1 MCGRFE
7 VLGWDEVAEVVRV
20 LEAVSPVNVMSDWPA
35 RLVGVAGAVPTDAVP
50 GSAVDVVVAD
60 SRGVLSAACLTWGFA
75 AEWSQRPVYNT
86 RLEKAM
92 GPNPGMWAG
101 PISRGRCVVP
111 ARGFFETH
119 ATETVRS
126 PKTGRNIKRRYRF
139 GAENEVPLLLAGVRD
154 ETCFSVVTTSPNAVV
169 SPVHDRMPLVLS
181 PQEAVWWL
189 RAPWPDFAN
198 GWHRLANRGDVAL
211 TSRPAQPAA
220 PQQNSPFEQTS
231 LF

>member
-1 MCGRFE
+1 
-7 VLGWDEVAEVVRV
+7 
-20 LEAVSPVNVMSDWPA
+20 
-35 RLVGVAGAVPTDAVP
+35 
-50 GSAVDVVVAD
+50 
-60 SRGVLSAACLTWGFA
+60 
-75 AEWSQRPVYNT
+75 
-86 RLEKAM
+86 M

-119 ATETVRS
+119 GTETVRS
-126 PKTGRNIKRRYRF
+126 PK
-139 GAENEVPLLLAGVRD
+139 
-154 ETCFSVVTTSPNAVV
+154 TCFSVVTTSPNAVV
-169 SPVHDRMPLVLS
+169 LPVHDRMPLVLS

-189 RAPWPDFAN
+189 RASWPDFAN

-211 TSRPAQPAA
+211 ISRPVQPAA

>member
-7 VLGWDEVAEVVRV
+7 VLGWDEVADVVRV
-20 LEAVSPVNVMSDWPA
+20 LEAVSPVNVMPDWPA
-35 RLVGVAGAVPTDAVP
+35 RLVGAAGAVPADAVP

-60 SRGVLSAACLTWGFA
+60 SRGVLSSTCLTWGFA

-111 ARGFFETH
+111 TRGFFETH
-119 ATETVRS
+119 AIEMVRS
-126 PKTGRNIKRRYRF
+126 PKTGRNVKRRYRF

-154 ETCFSVVTTSPNAVV
+154 ETCFSVVTTSPNVVV

-181 PQEAVWWL
+181 LQEAVWWL
-189 RAPWPDFAN
+189 RAPWADFAN
-198 GWHRLANRGDVAL
+198 GWRRLANRSDVAL
-211 TSRPAQPAA
+211 TSRPVQPAA
-220 PQQNSPFEQTS
+220 PQQNSPFEQAS

>member
-7 VLGWDEVAEVVRV
+7 VLGWDEVADVVRV
-20 LEAVSPVNVMSDWPA
+20 LEAVSPVNVMPDWPA
-35 RLVGVAGAVPTDAVP
+35 RLVGAAGAVPSDAVP

-60 SRGVLSAACLTWGFA
+60 SRGVLSSTCLTWGFA

-101 PISRGRCVVP
+101 LILHGRCVVP
-111 ARGFFETH
+111 TRGFFETH
-119 ATETVRS
+119 AIETVRS
-126 PKTGRNIKRRYRF
+126 PKTGRNVKRRYRF

-169 SPVHDRMPLVLS
+169 SPVHGRMPLVLS

-189 RAPWPDFAN
+189 RAPWADFAN
-198 GWHRLANRGDVAL
+198 GWRRLANRSDVAL
-211 TSRPAQPAA
+211 TSRPVQPAA

>member
-20 LEAVSPVNVMSDWPA
+20 LEAVSPVNVMPDWPA

-60 SRGVLSAACLTWGFA
+60 SRGMLSTSCLTWGFA

-126 PKTGRNIKRRYRF
+126 PKTGRTIKRRYRF

-154 ETCFSVVTTSPNAVV
+154 ETRFSVVTTSPNAVV

-181 PQEAVWWL
+181 PQEAVGWL
-189 RAPWPDFAN
+189 RAPWLDFAN

-211 TSRPAQPAA
+211 TSRPVQPVAQ
-220 PQQNSPFEQTS
+220 QHNSPFEQTS

>member
-7 VLGWDEVAEVVRV
+7 VLGWDEVADVVRV
-20 LEAVSPVNVMSDWPA
+20 LEAVSLVNVMPDWPA

-60 SRGVLSAACLTWGFA
+60 SRGVLSTSCLTWGFD

-101 PISRGRCVVP
+101 PISRG
-111 ARGFFETH
+111 FFETH

-126 PKTGRNIKRRYRF
+126 PKTGRTIKRRYRF

-154 ETCFSVVTTSPNAVV
+154 ETRFSVVTTSPNAVV

-189 RAPWPDFAN
+189 RSPWLDFAN

-211 TSRPAQPAA
+211 TSRPVQPAA
-220 PQQNSPFEQTS
+220 PQHNSPFEQTS

>member
-7 VLGWDEVAEVVRV
+7 VLGWDEVADVVRV
-20 LEAVSPVNVMSDWPA
+20 LEAVSPVNVTPDWPA
-35 RLVGVAGAVPTDAVP
+35 RLVGAAGAVPTDAVP
-50 GSAVDVVVAD
+50 GSVVDVVVAD
-60 SRGVLSAACLTWGFA
+60 SRSMLSVAYLTWGFA

-126 PKTGRNIKRRYRF
+126 PKTGRNIKRRYRV

-189 RAPWPDFAN
+189 RASWPDFAN
-198 GWHRLANRGDVAL
+198 GWHRLANRSDVAL
-211 TSRPAQPAA
+211 ISRPVQPAA
-220 PQQNSPFEQTS
+220 PQQNSPFGQTS

>member
-1 MCGRFE
+1 
-7 VLGWDEVAEVVRV
+7 
-20 LEAVSPVNVMSDWPA
+20 
-35 RLVGVAGAVPTDAVP
+35 
-50 GSAVDVVVAD
+50 
-60 SRGVLSAACLTWGFA
+60 
-75 AEWSQRPVYNT
+75 
-86 RLEKAM
+86 M

-119 ATETVRS
+119 ATDTVRS

-169 SPVHDRMPLVLS
+169 LPVHDRMPLVLS

-189 RAPWPDFAN
+189 RVPWGDFAN

-211 TSRPAQPAA
+211 TSCPVQPAV

>member
-7 VLGWDEVAEVVRV
+7 VLSWDEVADVVRV
-20 LEAVSPVNVMSDWPA
+20 LEAVSPVNVLPDWPA

-60 SRGVLSAACLTWGFA
+60 SRGMLSTSCLTWGFA

-119 ATETVRS
+119 ATETVCS

-189 RAPWPDFAN
+189 RAPWADFAN

-211 TSRPAQPAA
+211 TSRPVQSAA
-220 PQQNSPFEQTS
+220 PQQNFPFEQTS

>member
-7 VLGWDEVAEVVRV
+7 VLSWDEVADVVRV
-20 LEAVSPVNVMSDWPA
+20 LEAVSPVTVLPNWPA

-60 SRGVLSAACLTWGFA
+60 SRGMLSTSCLTWGFA

-139 GAENEVPLLLAGVRD
+139 GPENEAPLLLAGVRD

-211 TSRPAQPAA
+211 TSCPVQPAA

>member
-1 MCGRFE
+1 
-7 VLGWDEVAEVVRV
+7 
-20 LEAVSPVNVMSDWPA
+20 
-35 RLVGVAGAVPTDAVP
+35 
-50 GSAVDVVVAD
+50 
-60 SRGVLSAACLTWGFA
+60 
-75 AEWSQRPVYNT
+75 
-86 RLEKAM
+86 M

-139 GAENEVPLLLAGVRD
+139 GPENEAPLLFAGVRD

-189 RAPWPDFAN
+189 RVPWADFAN

-211 TSRPAQPAA
+211 TSCPVQPAA

>member
-7 VLGWDEVAEVVRV
+7 VLSWDEVADVVRA
-20 LEAVSPVNVMSDWPA
+20 LEAVSPVNVMPDWPA

-60 SRGVLSAACLTWGFA
+60 SRGVLSVACLTWGFA

-126 PKTGRNIKRRYRF
+126 PKTGRIIKRRYRF
-139 GAENEVPLLLAGVRD
+139 GAENEVPLLLAGVRN
-154 ETCFSVVTTSPNAVV
+154 ETRFSVVTTSPNAVV

-189 RAPWPDFAN
+189 RAPWLDFAN

-211 TSRPAQPAA
+211 TSRPVQPVAQ
-220 PQQNSPFEQTS
+220 QHNSPFEQTS

>member
-1 MCGRFE
+1 
-7 VLGWDEVAEVVRV
+7 
-20 LEAVSPVNVMSDWPA
+20 
-35 RLVGVAGAVPTDAVP
+35 
-50 GSAVDVVVAD
+50 
-60 SRGVLSAACLTWGFA
+60 
-75 AEWSQRPVYNT
+75 
-86 RLEKAM
+86 M

-111 ARGFFETH
+111 ARGFSETH

-154 ETCFSVVTTSPNAVV
+154 ETRFSVVTTSPNAVV

-189 RAPWPDFAN
+189 RAPWLDFAN
-198 GWHRLANRGDVAL
+198 GWHRLANRSNVAL

-220 PQQNSPFEQTS
+220 TQHDSPFEQTS

>member
-1 MCGRFE
+1 M
-7 VLGWDEVAEVVRV
+7 
-20 LEAVSPVNVMSDWPA
+20 LEAVSPVNVTPDWPA
-35 RLVGVAGAVPTDAVP
+35 RLVGAAGAVPTDAVP
-50 GSAVDVVVAD
+50 GSVVDVVVAD
-60 SRGVLSAACLTWGFA
+60 SRSMLSVAYLTWGFA

-198 GWHRLANRGDVAL
+198 GWHRLANRSDVAL
-211 TSRPAQPAA
+211 TLCPVQPAV

>member
-7 VLGWDEVAEVVRV
+7 VLSWDEVADVVRA
-20 LEAVSPVNVMSDWPA
+20 LEVVSPVNVMPDWPA
-35 RLVGVAGAVPTDAVP
+35 RLVGVADAVPTDAVP

-60 SRGVLSAACLTWGFA
+60 SRGMLSVACLTWGFA

-126 PKTGRNIKRRYRF
+126 PKTGRIIKRRYRF
-139 GAENEVPLLLAGVRD
+139 GAENEVPLLLAGVRN
-154 ETCFSVVTTSPNAVV
+154 ETRFSVVTTSPNAVV

-189 RAPWPDFAN
+189 RAPWLDFAN

-211 TSRPAQPAA
+211 ISCPVQPAV

>member
-7 VLGWDEVAEVVRV
+7 VLGWDEVADVVRV
-20 LEAVSPVNVMSDWPA
+20 LEAVSPVNVTPDWPA
-35 RLVGVAGAVPTDAVP
+35 RLVGAAGAVPTDAVP
-50 GSAVDVVVAD
+50 GSVVDVVVAD
-60 SRGVLSAACLTWGFA
+60 SRSMLSVAYLTWGFA

-198 GWHRLANRGDVAL
+198 GWHRLANRSDVAL
-211 TSRPAQPAA
+211 TLCPVQPAV
-220 PQQNSPFEQTS
+220 PQQNSSFEQTS